1 MLKECR
7 VIYTFHGLPYD
18 CTRVE
23 PLPAM
28 DQSFLL
34 CSSHLLF
41 HFSAQS
47 PRILILNDYGAQY
60 VSERAAQFPKSI
72 FNDRR
77 VIARSQT
84 PAILDNCLF
93 SLLGCDHLDATTQV
107 LRYAVVKG
115 NGALFALAA
124 TVVASR

>member
-18 CTRVE
+18 CTCVE
-23 PLPAM
+23 PLPTQ

-47 PRILILNDYGAQY
+47 PRIFVLNDYGAQY
-60 VSERAAQFPKSI
+60 VAERAAQFPKSV
-72 FNDRR
+72 FNDHR
-77 VIARSQT
+77 VIARSAT
-84 PAILDNCLF
+84 PAILDNVRFC
-93 SLLGCDHLDATTQV
+93 LLGREHVDATTQV
-107 LRYAVVKG
+107 AY
-115 NGALFALAA
+115 
-124 TVVASR
+124 